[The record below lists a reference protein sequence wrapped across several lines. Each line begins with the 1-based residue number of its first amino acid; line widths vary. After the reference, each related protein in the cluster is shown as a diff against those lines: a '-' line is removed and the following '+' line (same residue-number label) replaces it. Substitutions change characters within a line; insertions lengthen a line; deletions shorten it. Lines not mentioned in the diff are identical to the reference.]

1 MAGKRG
7 KHVNALYFSYF
18 EQILFRMSNSHFSWC
33 KLPSNNVDF
42 DYSKVST
49 IQIGFCLSKLC
60 YCLLVWTQ
68 IECINKQLFI
78 RASWLNKSIW
88 KSGFRK
94 AIKDGF
100 MDRCTNQ
107 SITFTLFLILF
118 LLFEIFTIRKCSM
131 GKCLF
136 LKKFW
141 NLKILKNFDFFFF
154 WKVKICIIKMLKFV
168 FEEFFVL
175 FYKGL
180 AKLRH

>member
-49 IQIGFCLSKLC
+49 IQIGFCLPKLC

-78 RASWLNKSIW
+78 RASWLNKTLW

-94 AIKDGF
+94 AIKDAF
-100 MDRCTNQ
+100 MDRCRNQ
-107 SITFTLFLILF
+107 SITFTFFLILSF
-118 LLFEIFTIRKCSM
+118 IIWNIYNKKVFYREVPIFE
-131 GKCLF
+131 
-136 LKKFW
+136 
-141 NLKILKNFDFFFF
+141 KILKFKNFKKFRFFFF
-154 WKVKICIIKMLKFV
+154 LKS
-168 FEEFFVL
+168 
-175 FYKGL
+175 
-180 AKLRH
+180 